1 MADRRSWVNTVSLD
15 HVEGG
20 VAGGFT
26 QADHGKPD
34 RLRRLSRGDRI
45 AFYSPWTK
53 MRGGRPLQQLTA
65 LGVVADD
72 RPYEVEVSTGRVAWR
87 LSVDF
92 EDVVAADIHP
102 LLPRLSFITDQEH
115 WGLPFRQGLFAVPE
129 ADMDLIA
136 EALRPT

>member
-1 MADRRSWVNTVSLD
+1 MPERACWINTVSLD

-53 MRGGRPLQQLTA
+53 MRSGSPSSSSPPSAR
-65 LGVVADD
+65 
-72 RPYEVEVSTGRVAWR
+72 
-87 LSVDF
+87 
-92 EDVVAADIHP
+92 
-102 LLPRLSFITDQEH
+102 
-115 WGLPFRQGLFAVPE
+115 
-129 ADMDLIA
+129 
-136 EALRPT
+136 